1 MVLLRLCGR
10 LRRKDPRIVWTV
22 VVVLEETRETALGG
36 SNANNYSAPG
46 NLTPQGRLRPLNCN
60 VLGGEQCMKQAIT
73 TESLV

>member
-46 NLTPQGRLRPLNCN
+46 NLTPQATAQTPKL
-60 VLGGEQCMKQAIT
+60 QCPWR
-73 TESLV
+73 